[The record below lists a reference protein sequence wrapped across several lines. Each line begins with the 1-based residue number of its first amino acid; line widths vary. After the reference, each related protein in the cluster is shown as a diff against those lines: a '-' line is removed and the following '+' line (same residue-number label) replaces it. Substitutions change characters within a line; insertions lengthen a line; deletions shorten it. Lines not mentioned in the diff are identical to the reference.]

1 MKGVLWAIVGC
12 CLASPVSAAD
22 LEVYHAGAVEA
33 GLVRLTFGVPAV
45 LRQRVEAGETPDI
58 LIAPPAV
65 MDPLTQAGKVVTD
78 STAPVGRVGVALIVR
93 QDVPAPDV
101 SSAAALRDALLAAE
115 RVIYNRASTGI
126 HFERVVARLG
136 LTEQLAPKTVRYP
149 DGVSVVEHVAKG
161 QGREIGIGPISEIRA
176 HEKGVRLVGPLPA
189 ELQNYTTYVAGV
201 LAGSRSADPARAV
214 VRFLTGPAAKAV
226 FASTG
231 VE

>member
-1 MKGVLWAIVGC
+1 
-12 CLASPVSAAD
+12 VSAAD
-22 LEVYHAGAVEA
+22 LEVYHAGAVA
-33 GLVRLTFGVPAV
+33 PGLVRLVDTVKRETGHQMRLTFGVPAV
-45 LRQRVEAGETPDI
+45 LRQRVEAGESPDI

-65 MDPLTQAGKVVTD
+65 IDPLIQAGKVVPD
-78 STAPVGRVGVALIVR
+78 STAPVGRVGVGVIVR

-101 SSAAALRDALLAAE
+101 STAAALRDALLAAE

-126 HFERVVARLG
+126 YFERVVARLG

-149 DGVSVVEHVAKG
+149 DGVTVVQHVANG
-161 QGREIGIGPISEIRA
+161 QGREIGIGPITEIRE

-189 ELQNYTTYVAGV
+189 DLQNYTTYVASV
-201 LAGSRSADPARAV
+201 LSQSGSAEAARAV
-214 VRFLTGPAAKAV
+214 IRFLTGPAAKAV